1 MHIKDSKI
9 SLSRL
14 ERYIMEKLRDVL
26 EKIQSDAIE
35 GSYIMWGIDILAMY
49 NKGIEIA
56 KKKGINETVRQR
68 IFAADYTIGLCIGVM
83 QAKLDMYCGTF
94 GKELIDKIV
103 FKDVMGMSALELN
116 EIYLY
121 TNKFDSYD
129 AITDCAGVVRDMQ
142 LVEFGT
148 IKAYVALIE
157 DGLLL
162 IETVAER
169 IGMTVDE
176 VNQIKENGMR

>member
-1 MHIKDSKI
+1 
-9 SLSRL
+9 
-14 ERYIMEKLRDVL
+14 
-26 EKIQSDAIE
+26 
-35 GSYIMWGIDILAMY
+35 
-49 NKGIEIA
+49 
-56 KKKGINETVRQR
+56 
-68 IFAADYTIGLCIGVM
+68 M

-157 DGLLL
+157 DGLLS